1 VKHLLL
7 DTHVVLW
14 AFSQPDH
21 LSPAVRRDIT
31 DPRNVVMVSA
41 ATIWEVEIKRALG
54 KLRAPDGL
62 HSLCVERGFDPLDI
76 SFEHAV
82 AAGSLPAH
90 HTDPFD
96 RMLIAQAIV
105 EGAQIVTADSTF
117 DRYEV
122 QVVPAL
128 I

>member
-1 VKHLLL
+1 MKHLLL

-14 AFSQPDH
+14 AFSQPDQ

-31 DPRNVVMVSA
+31 DPRNVVWVSA

-62 HSLCVERGFDPLDI
+62 HALCVDRGFDALDI

-90 HTDPFD
+90 HADPFD
-96 RMLIAQAIV
+96 RMLIAQAMV
-105 EGAQIVTADSTF
+105 EGAQIVTADPEF
-117 DRYEV
+117 RRYDVEV
-122 QVVPAL
+122 VAAG
-128 I
+128 

>member
-1 VKHLLL
+1 MKHLIL

-14 AFSQPDH
+14 AFSQPDR
-21 LSPAVRRDIT
+21 LSASVRRDIT

-62 HSLCVERGFDPLDI
+62 HALCVERGFDPLDI

-82 AAGSLPAH
+82 AAGSLPALH
-90 HTDPFD
+90 ADPFD
-96 RMLIAQAIV
+96 RMLIGQAIV
-105 EGAQIVTADSTF
+105 EGAHIVTADAVF
-117 DRYEV
+117 DRYDVE
-122 QVVPAL
+122 VVPAL
-128 I
+128 T